1 MTTAVAFWKNC
12 SFTELVLQ
20 KISST
25 CIDTKLSLPIDFAEA
40 MAMARVA
47 GAVVVLSS
55 AL

>member
-20 KISST
+20 IISST
-25 CIDTKLSLPIDFAEA
+25 CIDTKLSLPIDFVE
-40 MAMARVA
+40 AMARVA